1 MSSQLRIGWCMEPG
15 DVFWVQVRETFYHRS
30 KQMSVEIVP
39 INSAG
44 FPLDPS
50 RDQQHSVLEEIISQ
64 ELDVLVGWNFQE
76 HMAYPLLD
84 MGLPIVHLSESDI
97 EHPLSVSPLG
107 LQMVA
112 QDLAHFLARKLNCEG
127 HVVAIGGLMQ
137 SGFPD
142 DGRTRLVGIQ
152 EAFQEYSRLRLTHI
166 PTKWMDDASERVS
179 AALEQSQSPIDAI
192 YGLSDSLALLG
203 KEIALKLGR
212 CKPDIPVVGINGDP
226 MALAAIIQ
234 GNMTATV
241 ETSAA
246 DLANQALDITL
257 DIAQGKAYPNHF
269 PYKSRFIT
277 AENVAQAAAE
287 KLVVIATIPEHL
299 VGVKQQE
306 QDEYLS
312 YLETSL
318 NISRQIGSILDDH
331 ALPAELAKLISTNYG
346 YDHVQ
351 LFYWSERQQVLTLVN
366 AASPVQKVYVPLLQ
380 SGVLG
385 EALTRDELIFIP
397 DTQRSFRFAP
407 DPDWPNTRSRVI
419 LPIRVGNQLLGLL
432 DLHAYRIVHCTRQH
446 LLGLQSLTDQIG
458 IAIQNSKLY
467 QEAVQARASAEKAE
481 QLKTRFMTNISHDLR
496 NPLHIV
502 LGYIEGMLA
511 LEPQRPDLQHI
522 DHNAKYLLRLINDLL
537 DLSRAEIGE
546 LRITPEMI
554 EPGTFLTEVFR
565 SVADQ
570 PAAGGGISW
579 TLQLPRQLPML
590 RADPD
595 RLRQILLNLLSNA
608 QKFTPAGEIT
618 LGAEITTT
626 WFHLWVQ
633 DTGMGISAEQQER
646 ICEPFVSLNDPNR
659 KNNSVGLGL
668 SITRSL
674 VALHDGLLTVESDLG
689 KGSLFHV
696 YLPLPNLKA
705 AIPMERV
712 LTETQPSLFLI
723 SDKDEVSPEITRFCE
738 NQMLQVHRLRTLDDV
753 EQILHEGNPTAIAW
767 DFDQSTENDWQI
779 LQHLHTH
786 PVLCEV
792 PFLLFSHP
800 TLEQHSANV
809 ANIFL
814 KPIKPKMLLG
824 LINEIY
830 TQDNSGSILIV
841 DDNADARRYLSEILA
856 KQLPTHQTAMA
867 SSGVQ
872 ALSIMEQETPRLVIL
887 DLLMPEMDGFDV
899 VRWMRSNQR
908 TIQVPVFILSGK
920 VLTLDDIKRLESYR
934 KITFQT
940 KNVLAD
946 DELGLSLHRVLFD
959 NHPLPTQTSAIAKRA
974 VAYIHQNYAHPIARA
989 EIARDIGVSENYL
1002 TQIFHQEL
1010 GISLWEYIN
1019 RYRVTQ
1025 AKELLSQTDHSVS
1038 YIASLV
1044 GFDDPAYFS
1053 RVFRRYVGQ
1062 SPRTYRVS

>member
-1 MSSQLRIGWCMEPG
+1 MEPG
-15 DVFWVQVRETFYHRS
+15 DAFWVQVREAFYHRS
-30 KQMSVEIVP
+30 KQLSVEIVS

-44 FPLDPS
+44 YPLDPT
-50 RDQQHSVLEEIISQ
+50 RAQQHSVLEEIISQ

-107 LQMVA
+107 LQAVA
-112 QDLAHFLARKLNCEG
+112 RELAHFLAQKLDYTG
-127 HVVAIGGLMQ
+127 HVVAIGGLRQ

-152 EAFQEYSRLRLTHI
+152 ETFQEFPQLCLTHI
-166 PTKWMDDASERVS
+166 PTKWMDDAHERIT
-179 AALEQSQSPIDAI
+179 AALEQIQKPIDAL
-192 YGLSDSLALLG
+192 YGLSDSLALVG
-203 KEIALKLGR
+203 REIALKLGR

-226 MALAAIIQ
+226 MALAAIIE
-234 GNMTATV
+234 GNMTATI

-246 DLANQALDITL
+246 DLANQALDIAL

-287 KLVVIATIPEHL
+287 KLVVIANLPEHL

-318 NISRQIGSILDDH
+318 NISRQIGSILDDQ

-346 YDHVQ
+346 YDRVQ
-351 LFYWSERQQVLTLVN
+351 LFYWSEREQALTLVN
-366 AASPVQKVYVPLLQ
+366 ADSPEQKGYVPLLQ

-385 EALTRDELIFIP
+385 EVVTHDEPIFIP
-397 DTQRSFRFAP
+397 DAQRSFRFAP

-419 LPIRVGNQLLGLL
+419 LPIRLGTQLLGLL

-446 LLGLQSLTDQIG
+446 LLGLQSLADQIG
-458 IAIQNSKLY
+458 IAIQNAKLY
-467 QEAVQARASAEKAE
+467 QEALQAKESAEKAE

-496 NPLHIV
+496 DPLHIV
-502 LGYIEGMLA
+502 LGYVESMLVS
-511 LEPQRPDLQHI
+511 EPQRPDFQHI
-522 DHNAKYLLRLINDLL
+522 HHNAQYLLRLINDLL

-546 LRITPEMI
+546 LRIAPEMI
-554 EPGTFLTEVFR
+554 EPGAFLTEVFR

-570 PAAGGGISW
+570 PTVSDTITWKLEISG
-579 TLQLPRQLPML
+579 QLPML

-595 RLRQILLNLLSNA
+595 RLRQILLNLLGNA
-608 QKFTPAGEIT
+608 QKFTPAGEIV
-618 LGAEITTT
+618 LGAEITPSY
-626 WFHLWVQ
+626 FHFWVQ
-633 DTGMGISAEQQER
+633 DTGIGISAEQLER
-646 ICEPFVSLNDPNR
+646 ICEPFVTLDGFTSYKRRDG
-659 KNNSVGLGL
+659 SVGLGL
-668 SITRSL
+668 SITRRL
-674 VALHDGLLTVESDLG
+674 VALHGGLLTVDSQLG
-689 KGSLFHV
+689 KGSVFHV

-705 AIPMERV
+705 VIPAGPAT
-712 LTETQPSLFLI
+712 TEAQPSLFLI
-723 SDKDEVSPEITRFCE
+723 SDKAQVSPEIARFCQRQALE
-738 NQMLQVHRLRTLDDV
+738 IYRLRARDDI
-753 EQILHEGNPTAIAW
+753 EQALQHGPPTAIAW
-767 DFDQSTENDWQI
+767 DCDQSNQSSESNWQI

-786 PVLCEV
+786 PSLCEV

-800 TLEQHSANV
+800 ARDEHSV
-809 ANIFL
+809 SIENIL
-814 KPIKPKMLLG
+814 VKPVKPKTLLG

-830 TQDNSGSILIV
+830 TDDNSCSILIV
-841 DDNADARRYLSEILA
+841 DDNPDARRYLAEIVA
-856 KQLPTHQTAMA
+856 KQLPARQTRMA
-867 SSGVQ
+867 SSGAE

-887 DLLMPEMDGFDV
+887 DLLMPEIDGFEV
-899 VRWMRSNQR
+899 VRWMRSNQHTQR
-908 TIQVPVFILSGK
+908 VPVFILSGK

-934 KITFQT
+934 KVTFQT

-946 DELGLSLHRVLFD
+946 EELGLSLHRVLFD

-974 VAYIHQNYAHPIARA
+974 VAYIHQNYTHSIARA

-1062 SPRTYRVS
+1062 SPRTYRIS